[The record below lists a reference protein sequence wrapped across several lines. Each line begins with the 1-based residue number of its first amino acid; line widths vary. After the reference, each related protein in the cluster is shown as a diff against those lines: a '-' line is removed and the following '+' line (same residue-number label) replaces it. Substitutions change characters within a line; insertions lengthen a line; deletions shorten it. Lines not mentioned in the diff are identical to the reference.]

1 MTGKIV
7 ISTTG
12 TLTNNEPGFKPNPK
26 ECDDFYATIDYNI
39 IGEILEIKEWYILG
53 ELPKGLKLNT
63 ENEIYIDGNIKPFVL
78 QELNSNYY
86 YPKEDLKIDG
96 SNRLNNGNLISDSYV
111 FNFSINVD
119 YTIIDEASPSD
130 EANPSDVAN
139 PPIILD
145 MTATSNLNITL
156 IKSGNINNTLF
167 MKNYLDVETPI
178 DFNTLEFYN
187 GKLTM
192 VVKTDKRNI
201 PYNGKKY
208 YKKDLEDLY
217 LNHPGPFAKC
227 KE

>member
-1 MTGKIV
+1 MIGEIT
-7 ISTTG
+7 ISTSGVLSNT
-12 TLTNNEPGFKPNPK
+12 TPGFKPNPK
-26 ECDDFYATIDYNI
+26 ECDDFYATINYSI
-39 IGEILEIKEWYILG
+39 SGEIKEIKRWYILG
-53 ELPKGLKLNT
+53 GLPKGLVFNS
-63 ENEIYIDGNIKPFVL
+63 ENILTISGNIKPFVL
-78 QELNSNYY
+78 QELNNSLY

-119 YTIIDEASPSD
+119 YTISD
-130 EANPSDVAN
+130 EINPSIV
-139 PPIILD
+139 LD

-167 MKNYLDVETPI
+167 MKNYLDIETPI

-187 GKLTM
+187 GELTM
-192 VVKTDKRNI
+192 IVKTDKRNI
-201 PYNGKKY
+201 PYNGRKY
-208 YKKDLEDLY
+208 YKKDLADLY

>member
-1 MTGKIV
+1 MIGKIT
-7 ISTTG
+7 ITTAG
-12 TLTNNEPGFKPNPK
+12 TLTNNAPGFKPNPK

-39 IGEILEIKEWYILG
+39 TGEVLEIKEWYILG

-119 YTIIDEASPSD
+119 YTISD
-130 EANPSDVAN
+130 EINPS
-139 PPIILD
+139 IIID

-167 MKNYLDVETPI
+167 MKNYLDIETPI

-187 GKLTM
+187 GELTM